1 MWLHVVPNLI
11 IPSCHQLLFQ
21 LPQLIRSDLLTRGL
35 RWEVLNHVAGQDG
48 PHLQLR
54 QSFVVA
60 KLAEEVPGKMHSMDW
75 MNFKDFWMTVMAP
88 PHDSSILRTW
98 FHVNLSGPW
107 SKTNQSRAPQARW
120 QLKPQVFE
128 PAEAAGKITGSDW
141 NQSDQWCQCDTHLSA
156 INPYLRIL
164 SSEHLRPK
172 LASYHCVRT
181 CHGWEDVHHQED
193 VCQANLITKDRS
205 MRSAL
210 FRTSMWVWRLL
221 CWWVGTGTSV
231 DDFWPPSF
239 NHGVWVG
246 GEMPEHI
253 GRGESS
259 SWIKHGGCLRIL
271 VACNM
276 MSVISSWPHEISYVC
291 FLIFYSHNLSH
302 RQDSY
307 GRLGPNYNGAVLA
320 LELEPVSWLEDVEP
334 KTQKRHPEVKK
345 KSKPV
350 VLKKPSK
357 WVWGDMTWHLMDTC
371 IKTSLEACHLP
382 PWPSVVRAF
391 KPAVCPPSNA

>member
-1 MWLHVVPNLI
+1 MAEKT
-11 IPSCHQLLFQ
+11 
-21 LPQLIRSDLLTRGL
+21 LTI
-35 RWEVLNHVAGQDG
+35 
-48 PHLQLR
+48 
-54 QSFVVA
+54 
-60 KLAEEVPGKMHSMDW
+60 KKMYAE
-75 MNFKDFWMTVMAP
+75 
-88 PHDSSILRTW
+88 
-98 FHVNLSGPW
+98 
-107 SKTNQSRAPQARW
+107 Q
-120 QLKPQVFE
+120 
-128 PAEAAGKITGSDW
+128 
-141 NQSDQWCQCDTHLSA
+141 
-156 INPYLRIL
+156 IL
-164 SSEHLRPK
+164 SQRKEVRDPPCSEQVCEFEDSYVGG
-172 LASYHCVRT
+172 LALV
-181 CHGWEDVHHQED
+181 
-193 VCQANLITKDRS
+193 QAST
-205 MRSAL
+205 
-210 FRTSMWVWRLL
+210 TS
-221 CWWVGTGTSV
+221 
-231 DDFWPPSF
+231 DPPSF

-391 KPAVCPPSNA
+391 KPAACQPSNP